1 MSYLDD
7 FSDTNQKHD
16 WILGLSIPDYRAAY
30 SDRTAWLMSCFSE
43 LSYIRFNEF
52 LPEHQKQ
59 FFIDKLDQLVAVD
72 KWSGVKKKA
81 LQALID
87 KFTYDHKAEE
97 RQLKKYTVN
106 LKFKLLKCFDGKKTN
121 TQAILV
127 GNDERLILAFRGTET
142 DSFRDIKTDAKAVSV
157 PDATG
162 RAHKGFI
169 EAYEEVAADIEKF
182 LSSSKSCAGRPLYLT
197 GHSLGGALATI
208 AARKIQY
215 AGGIAACFTFGSPR
229 VGDENWLDGM
239 KTPLYR
245 IVNAADAVTML
256 PPGTITVTV
265 MSWLCQFIPFVGHKL
280 RPLLLAKF
288 GGYLHGGNMRYLT
301 NCTPG
306 QFSEVKLL
314 YSVSIIYRLKGL
326 ILQNMPWSSLFSDHS
341 ITTYRKK
348 LEEIAIRRNKRDDDT
363 D

>member
-1 MSYLDD
+1 MSTLDD
-7 FSDTNQKHD
+7 FSDTNQKHHL
-16 WILGLSIPDYRAAY
+16 ILDLSLPDYRAAY
-30 SDRTAWLMSCFSE
+30 SDRTTWLMSCFCE

-52 LPEHQKQ
+52 LPENQKQ

-72 KWSGVKKKA
+72 RWSGVKKIA
-81 LQALID
+81 LQTLMD

-97 RQLKKYTVN
+97 RQLKRYTSN

-127 GNDERLILAFRGTET
+127 GNDKRLILAFRGTET
-142 DSFRDIKTDAKAVSV
+142 DSFQDIKTDAKAVSV
-157 PDATG
+157 PDTSG

-169 EAYEEVAADIEKF
+169 EAYEEVAGEIEKF
-182 LSSSKSCAGRPLYLT
+182 LSSSKSCAGLPLFLT

-208 AARKIQY
+208 AARKIQH
-215 AGGIAACFTFGSPR
+215 AGGVAACFTFGCPR
-229 VGDENWLDGM
+229 VGDENWLDGL

-256 PPGTITVTV
+256 PPGTITVTI
-265 MSWLCQFIPFVGHKL
+265 MSWLAQFIPFVGHEL

-306 QFSEVKLL
+306 QFSDVKIL

-326 ILQNMPWSSLFSDHS
+326 IFQNMPWSSLFSDHS
-341 ITTYRKK
+341 IITYRKK
-348 LEEIAIRRNKRDDDT
+348 LEEITIRRNKQNDDT
-363 D
+363 G